1 MTLTSAISAAAGGA
15 IIGLAATMF
24 LVLHGRTA
32 GISGILT
39 GALTPARGPSRA
51 VDVGFLLGLTLVGL
65 VARVAVPAALGDAAP
80 SAMIAIVAGLL
91 VGFGTRLGSG
101 CTSGHGVCGISRFS
115 IRSVAA
121 TVTFMATGGATVYL
135 VRHMLGGGR

>member
-1 MTLTSAISAAAGGA
+1 MTLTGAITTAVGGA
-15 IIGLAATMF
+15 IIGLSATMF
-24 LVLHGRTA
+24 LAIHGRTA

-51 VDVGFLLGLTLVGL
+51 VDVAFVLGLTLVGL
-65 VARVAVPAALGDAAP
+65 VARFAAPQALGDASP
-80 SAMIAIVAGLL
+80 SALVAIAAGLL

-115 IRSVAA
+115 LRSVAA
-121 TVTFMATGGATVYL
+121 TVTFMATGGVTVYL